1 MLFSIA
7 LCLLIII
14 VGANGIILMDGDISQ
29 IKLFNLPN
37 AFSISSALMCG
48 ASFVPTWR
56 IILSGHLRSNGTS

>member
-14 VGANGIILMDGDISQ
+14 VGANRIILMDGDISQ

-37 AFSISSALMCG
+37 AFSISSALMRG
-48 ASFVPTWR
+48 ASFVPT
-56 IILSGHLRSNGTS
+56 